1 MQKENAA
8 AQEEMRRI
16 SEKID
21 RNEERFRQLSNKVD
35 KNKMADAEMA
45 AELQSLQAG
54 EERRGSSASQTG
66 DCCLEE
72 MFQRV
77 VALGTNG
84 VEVLFQRTQREIG
97 AAPGQMPGRE
107 GRRIS
112 EDEQKQSRFSKQ
124 LVHPAPGGINEGTPA
139 SSVELDL
146 PRAQGAWRC
155 GGAGKSG
162 TLGIAREVY
171 QTLQADVQWKRMHS
185 RKTCEWKWD
194 EKDFCR
200 KRKEKRNSQGKDPR
214 AFDKKS
220 QGGDVSTL
228 ERNRQGEDPRTLK
241 ENSQGRDLGT
251 FEANSHGKDPRTF

>member
-1 MQKENAA
+1 MQESIKESLQHQLQEVEKWKRRHDLTPEHQKAQKKSQNIQSIQDNRRNMQKENAA

-21 RNEERFRQLSNKVD
+21 RNEECFRQLSNKVD

-54 EERRGSSASQTG
+54 EERRGSNASQTG

-97 AAPGQMPGRE
+97 AVQGQMPGRE

-112 EDEQKQSRFSKQ
+112 EDEQKQSRFS
-124 LVHPAPGGINEGTPA
+124 
-139 SSVELDL
+139 
-146 PRAQGAWRC
+146 
-155 GGAGKSG
+155 
-162 TLGIAREVY
+162 
-171 QTLQADVQWKRMHS
+171 
-185 RKTCEWKWD
+185 
-194 EKDFCR
+194 
-200 KRKEKRNSQGKDPR
+200 
-214 AFDKKS
+214 
-220 QGGDVSTL
+220 
-228 ERNRQGEDPRTLK
+228 
-241 ENSQGRDLGT
+241 
-251 FEANSHGKDPRTF
+251 